1 MGFTVRIL
9 LDTDVRDNS
18 LMPHYKRSL
27 YRRRLSPF
35 LGLPGA
41 AIVVMGIVLAN
52 PIVASLANESPSLR
66 GIGLHSK

>member
-27 YRRRLSPF
+27 YRRRLPPF

-41 AIVVMGIVLAN
+41 AIVVMGIVLAD
-52 PIVASLANESPSLR
+52 PIVAILTTKSPELR
-66 GIGLHSK
+66 GIDLHAK